1 MLLELAEPPGKSL
14 FKWCSG
20 WDTTEQSW
28 GCEHTHTAPLL
39 RTGWAG
45 SKQAVSQ
52 SAAIQQI
59 PLDLNYDL
67 PKLTWIIKT
76 ILSRRT
82 ALSP

>member
-1 MLLELAEPPGKSL
+1 MLLDLAEPPGKSL
-14 FKWCSG
+14 CKWCPG
-20 WDTTEQSW
+20 WEQSW
-28 GCEHTHTAPLL
+28 GCEHTHSAPLL

-52 SAAIQQI
+52 TVVIQQI

-67 PKLTWIIKT
+67 PKLSWIIKT
-76 ILSRRT
+76 ILTCRA